1 MMQDLRPEMK
11 NVYYLEGELTFK
23 KDGSFEIK
31 ESVS

>member
-1 MMQDLRPEMK
+1 MK

-31 ESVS
+31 EPAS